1 MFFFGRYN
9 MSHIPINLSNLFLDI
24 ITGINPTI
32 ILSKVNQI
40 HKNTFLIIYMFDA
53 SKMFNP

>member
-1 MFFFGRYN
+1 

-40 HKNTFLIIYMFDA
+40 HKYTFLIIYMFDA
-53 SKMFNP
+53 SKMFNPCSKKSGY

>member
-1 MFFFGRYN
+1 